1 MSQPLQISADTAI
14 KLSKQLGIPIE
25 HLMHM
30 PKHILLQKLGELAKA
45 EAEANTAAA
54 NPSEDEASGDKPE

>member
-45 EAEANTAAA
+45 EAEANTAASS
-54 NPSEDEASGDKPE
+54 PSEDEASGDKPL